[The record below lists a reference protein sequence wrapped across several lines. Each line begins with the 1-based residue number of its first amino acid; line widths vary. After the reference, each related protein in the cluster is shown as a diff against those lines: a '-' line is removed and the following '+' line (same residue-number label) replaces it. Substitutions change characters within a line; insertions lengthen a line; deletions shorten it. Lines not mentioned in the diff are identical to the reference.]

1 MQQRAWYGPSSSW
14 ISAPPSIHHRYVTP
28 GMYWMWMPA
37 CAHLS
42 FLNVLHMN
50 AVWYTNAYIYSALST
65 LQSSRFRSAHRV
77 SLIVYLLS
85 CPFCLNM
92 HAVEEYLYSLGCV
105 LSASE
110 FGSKQNWLK
119 LDDAQRVVSLLR
131 CLDLIQSVL
140 KGKGKIFKLVHAVQR
155 L

>member
-1 MQQRAWYGPSSSW
+1 
-14 ISAPPSIHHRYVTP
+14 
-28 GMYWMWMPA
+28 
-37 CAHLS
+37 
-42 FLNVLHMN
+42 
-50 AVWYTNAYIYSALST
+50 
-65 LQSSRFRSAHRV
+65 
-77 SLIVYLLS
+77 
-85 CPFCLNM
+85 M

-110 FGSKQNWLK
+110 FGSKQNWLQ